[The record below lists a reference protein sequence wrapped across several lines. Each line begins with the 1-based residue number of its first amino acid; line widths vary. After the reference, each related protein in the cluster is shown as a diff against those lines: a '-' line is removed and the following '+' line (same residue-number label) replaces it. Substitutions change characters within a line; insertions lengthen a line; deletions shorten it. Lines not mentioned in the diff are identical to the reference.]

1 MTLEDKTARRPAYFG
16 IPIFRDSGLFIPNAQ
31 KPTPNS
37 EHLVTSNQSID
48 LFFVGEY
55 KKGDAFIFKP
65 KDNSGRTFHLEHRFL
80 HNPIEDLG
88 ISSPNL
94 PHMQQ
99 IRAEIDS
106 RKDTYFDE
114 ENYKKL
120 LETPHRVH
128 RLTQELIRDHA
139 GMISRI
145 IDPTLID
152 FVEPECFLEVGVDFT
167 NRQGVSDRFAIDA
180 VLITHGGTVVL
191 IEVAS
196 RKQIND
202 DQTDDDLRRTKKYRQ
217 IIKYSKKFRNQIAQ
231 KLRIEEKDLNIVE
244 ACVYYE
250 EIEDNEIYAS
260 FRFPQ
265 GVKPTEVLVI

>member
-1 MTLEDKTARRPAYFG
+1 MTLEDIAGRKPAYFG
-16 IPIFRDSGLFIPNAQ
+16 IPIFRDSGLFIPNAYT
-31 KPTPNS
+31 PTPIS
-37 EHLVTSNQSID
+37 EHLVTTNQSID
-48 LFFVGEY
+48 LFFVGKYE
-55 KKGDAFIFKP
+55 KGRAYIIKP
-65 KDNSGRTFHLEHRFL
+65 KENSSRTFHLEHRFL

-94 PHMQQ
+94 PHIQQ

-106 RKDTYFDE
+106 RKNTYFDE
-114 ENYKKL
+114 DNYKKL

-139 GMISRI
+139 AMISRI
-145 IDPTLID
+145 IDPTSTD
-152 FVEPECFLEVGVDFT
+152 FVEPECFLEVRVDFI
-167 NRQGVSDRFAIDA
+167 NRRGKKDKFAIDA

-196 RKQIND
+196 RRQINE
-202 DQTDDDLRRTKKYRQ
+202 DQTDDDLRRTKKYGQ
-217 IIKYSKKFRNQIAQ
+217 IMKYSIKFRKQIAE
-231 KLRIEEKDLNIVE
+231 KLGIKEEDLNIVE

-250 EIEDNEIYAS
+250 EINDKEIYAS

-265 GVKPTEVLVI
+265 KLI